1 MFKRIKWYFIY
12 RKTLYKNK
20 ELLYN
25 DHNIRIDWVNRM
37 YKTYTLTDEDLD
49 EIKVYGVSY
58 LNNLIEKDK
67 LKIEKTLFSLGIAE
81 FVALMEL
88 EQLNTQQIGLAFRY
102 KYIDTSKVFS
112 IFLWSLLTLI
122 ITSVFYLINYEIKM
136 IYFGLITS
144 ICIYLVSRFFKIS
157 RI

>member
-1 MFKRIKWYFIY
+1 M
-12 RKTLYKNK
+12 
-20 ELLYN
+20 
-25 DHNIRIDWVNRM
+25 
-37 YKTYTLTDEDLD
+37 
-49 EIKVYGVSY
+49 
-58 LNNLIEKDK
+58 
-67 LKIEKTLFSLGIAE
+67 GIAE